1 MITTHTSFIDKHANQ
16 TNLDNLLAIIHNL
29 TPTAEQK
36 STAVAKKL
44 NMDFYDSPLGMMC
57 VVADDGYLFL
67 VEFVD
72 RKHIAKELQ
81 QLIKKLTAYFVFEKN
96 AITIN
101 AITQL
106 DAYFNKKRTQF
117 DLPTKTLGTDFQQ
130 SVWQCLLTIPYG
142 STISYAE
149 QARMMQK
156 DKAVRAVA
164 NANGMNRLAIIFPCH
179 RVIGSD
185 GSLTGYAGK
194 IERKAWLLKHE
205 GAL

>member
-1 MITTHTSFIDKHANQ
+1 MTSTHTSFIDKHTNQ
-16 TNLDNLLAIIHNL
+16 ANLDNLLAIIHHL

-57 VVADDGYLFL
+57 VVADDEYLFL

-81 QLIKKLTAYFVFEKN
+81 QLIKKLIAYFVFEKN

-101 AITQL
+101 TITQL
-106 DAYFNKKRTQF
+106 NAYFNKKRTQF

-164 NANGMNRLAIIFPCH
+164 NANAMNRLAIIFPCH

-185 GSLTGYAGK
+185 VSLTGYAGK

>member
-1 MITTHTSFIDKHANQ
+1 MDEKINQAN
-16 TNLDNLLAIIHNL
+16 LEHLLAVVNEINL
-29 TPTAEQK
+29 K
-36 STAVAKKL
+36 SGQNTQLTKQPASKKL
-44 NMDFYDSPLGMMC
+44 IMDFYESPLGTMC
-57 VVADDGYLFL
+57 VVADDEYLLL

-72 RKHIAKELQ
+72 RHHIEKELQ
-81 QLIKKLTAYFVFEKN
+81 ILANKLNAYFVFETN
-96 AITIN
+96 DMTIN
-101 AITQL
+101 AKSQL
-106 DAYFNKKRTQF
+106 DDYFNKKRTQF
-117 DLPTKTLGTDFQQ
+117 DLPTKIIGTDFQQ
-130 SVWQCLLTIPYG
+130 AVWQSLSTIPYG

-149 QARMMQK
+149 QAKLLQK

-164 NANGMNRLAIIFPCH
+164 NANGMNRLAIVFPCH